1 MRKSKKQ
8 KPVRR
13 HRTLR
18 AGFQELESRR
28 LLSATSLPI
37 DLNPT
42 GASAPTELTVVGDL
56 MYFAATNGANGR
68 ELWVTD
74 GTTQGTRMV
83 KDIALGL
90 AASSPT
96 DLVAI
101 GTTLYFVATDG
112 TNGRELWKSDGT
124 ALGTVMVMNITPTN
138 TTASAVDN
146 LVAVGGMLYFTANN
160 GVDGVELWKSDGT
173 SSGTAQVRN
182 IATAANT
189 SSSPANLV
197 EVGGVLYFSADDGI
211 NGRELWKSD
220 GTASGTVLVKD
231 INTGTFTDSSGT
243 APVVRPR
250 SSSPGMFT
258 VAGNTLY
265 FVATDFN
272 FGAELWKS
280 DGTAAGTVRVADLRQ
295 GSGSAFVF
303 GDQQILINGV
313 LYFSADDG
321 VNGRELWKLDTAG
334 TSGPVLVKDI
344 RASAEGSLNVSLAFA
359 EYNGKLY
366 FSADNGI
373 NGKELWVS
381 DGTAAGT
388 VLLADLDPG
397 THKNSSNQN
406 VPNDTFPFYFAKAN
420 GLLYFTASTATAG
433 RELWRTDGTTAGT
446 RLATDAIYGPSGEE
460 PLEITGFKGAV
471 YYSGADAS
479 GARELR
485 TLVEDSS
492 FQLSVMVNGTPVAI
506 PSLVGVEADGSKGAY
521 YTLNN
526 SGLIF
531 LNGTGQKLGGF
542 FDMWRTD
549 AGQAGENANAFLSS
563 TRLMGSMTDG
573 QHAVQMFV
581 NGQIVS
587 QFGDYVIQ
595 AGDDVVLVY
604 TSNPVV
610 SIITNVGA
618 IVIELFESQKPGTVD
633 NFLDYI
639 RDGNYLNSI
648 FHRSAKNFVIQG
660 GGFTTN
666 SPTYTNTNQFTAVP
680 SKGQIQ
686 NEPGISNLRGTLA
699 MAKLSGNPNSA
710 TSQFFINLSDNNS
723 FLDTAANNAFTVF
736 GRVLSMSTV
745 DDIAGLPITDVDG
758 AATSSAYG
766 EVPMAGNNQLV
777 VVSAI
782 KGYGSLT
789 GVKFRDLDADGVF
802 DTTDIAQSGVVVY
815 IDKNNNGVLDSDE
828 VSTTTD
834 SQGRYL
840 LHAEPGNYTVRAVP
854 TGGVVTTQA
863 FYSVSV
869 ELGRE
874 DANLNFGEQPV
885 VAPSGVN
892 LVDASDTGLSN
903 TDNLTKLNNA
913 STASALTFSVTG
925 VTAGAQVRLYAGD
938 VLIGTATATGD
949 QVLVAT
955 DGTTTLANG
964 EHAITA
970 TVTFG
975 GLESNRST
983 ALGITV
989 DSVAPGGVTTN
1000 LPEEL
1005 RIDQV
1010 LSVDLHSPNEGAAA
1024 TAYSLVG
1031 APAGMTINPTT
1042 GQLTWAPTANQ
1053 TGPEAFDVVI
1063 SDAAGNTSTKTF
1075 ELTVLGVIA
1084 ARLDEYE
1091 VNEDATLNVGAA
1103 EGVLNNDGDGS
1114 IDGLTVSV
1122 VSQPQH
1128 GVVTLN
1134 ADGSFSYTPAA
1145 NFSGV
1150 DTFTYKSTNGTDES
1164 NVATVK
1170 IVVNPQQDAPAPV
1183 ADSYTTNE
1191 DQVLTVPVASGVLAN
1206 DIDVDGDTL
1215 TAAVVAGPAHGTLA
1229 LNANGSF
1236 TYTPA
1241 ANYFGQDTFTY
1252 SVSDGVAT
1260 SEPIT
1265 VTLTVMSVND
1275 NPTVVNDTYTIAED
1289 STLTVPVATG
1299 VLANDSDIDSTTL
1312 TVAVVTAPAHGTL
1325 TLNAD
1330 GSFVYKPAANYFG
1343 ADTFTYRTSDGN
1355 GGFANGTVS
1364 LTVTGV
1370 ADAPVGVNDSFT
1382 APNDGTATTLNV
1394 LTNDTDADGTSSLKV
1409 TAVSTGSLGGTIT
1422 ISADG
1427 RSLVYKAPLEGV
1439 GNDVFTYT
1447 VKDAEGNSSTATVT
1461 VNVYDAGSV
1470 TIRGFAYVDKD
1481 ADGVRDTGEV
1491 GIPGVLVT
1499 LTGTDVRGFSVSR
1512 SMLTGNDGSYSFAEL
1527 SSGTY
1532 KIVES
1537 QPAAHTDGADK
1548 TTVPGAT
1555 LTNDTFSNL
1564 VVSGNNVYSENN
1576 FGEKPLGSS
1585 YVTLAWFLASAPA
1598 PAVQYRKVVADA
1610 EQKAGH
1616 TALALMIR
1624 DGGSASEINTSPAA
1638 FADAFA
1644 ATEDT
1649 PLTVTAANGVLK
1661 NDTDTENDP
1670 LTASVTQSPSHGT
1683 LSLAANGSFT
1693 YTPAA
1698 NYSGQDTFKY
1708 RVSDGQFWSPAVT
1721 VTITVANVNDD
1732 PVANNDAYQATS
1744 GTTLTVPVANGVL
1757 KNDTDIDG
1765 DTLAAVIVNQPTN
1778 GTVTMNS
1785 NGSFAYVPNT
1795 GFSGTDTFTYRASDP
1810 GTKNDT
1816 ATVTITVSA
1825 AQNAITQ
1832 NDDDEMAA
1840 LLDALDAALEE
1851 TEDWNLAI

>member
-1 MRKSKKQ
+1 MRKSSKK
-8 KPVRR
+8 KPIRR
-13 HRTLR
+13 HRPLR

-28 LLSATSLPI
+28 VLSATSLPI

-56 MYFAATNGANGR
+56 MYFAATNGTNGR

-83 KDIALGL
+83 KDIAPGSSG
-90 AASSPT
+90 SSP
-96 DLVAI
+96 DNLVAI
-101 GTTLYFVATDG
+101 GSTLYFVATDG
-112 TNGRELWKSDGT
+112 TNGRELWKTDGT
-124 ALGTVMVMNITPTN
+124 STGTVMVVDITPTDA
-138 TTASAVDN
+138 TSSTIDS
-146 LVAVGGMLYFTANN
+146 LVAVGGGLFFTANDGTN
-160 GVDGVELWKSDGT
+160 GVELWKSNGT
-173 SSGTAQVRN
+173 SNGTVQVKN
-182 IATAANT
+182 IAA
-189 SSSPANLV
+189 
-197 EVGGVLYFSADDGI
+197 
-211 NGRELWKSD
+211 
-220 GTASGTVLVKD
+220 
-231 INTGTFTDSSGT
+231 
-243 APVVRPR
+243 
-250 SSSPGMFT
+250 
-258 VAGNTLY
+258 
-265 FVATDFN
+265 
-272 FGAELWKS
+272 
-280 DGTAAGTVRVADLRQ
+280 AAGVSSTP
-295 GSGSAFVF
+295 GN
-303 GDQQILINGV
+303 LIEMGGI

-321 VNGRELWKLDTAG
+321 VNGRELWKSDGTANGTVLVRDINTGTFSDTSGTTPVTKPRSSAPGLFTVAGNTMYFAAIDFNNGAELWKTDGTAAGTVRVADLNPGTANAFGTGDQMIVINGILYFSAINGQNGSELWKLDTTG
-334 TSGPVLVKDI
+334 TTGPVMLKDI
-344 RASAEGSLNVSLAFA
+344 RPGSQGNLNEFLAFA

-366 FSADNGI
+366 FTADNGTT
-373 NGKELWVS
+373 GKELWVS

-388 VLLADLDPG
+388 VIVADLDTG
-397 THKNSSNQN
+397 SHTASNQQ
-406 VPNDTFPFYFAKAN
+406 VPNGSFPLYFTKAN
-420 GLLYFTASTATAG
+420 GLLYFTAATAATG

-446 RLATDAIYGPSGEE
+446 HQVTDAVYGPVGED
-460 PLEITGFKGAV
+460 PREITNFKGGI
-471 YYSGADAS
+471 YYSGADAP

-485 TLVEDSS
+485 TLVEDNS
-492 FQLSVMVNGTPVAI
+492 FQLSVTVNGAPIEI
-506 PSLVGVEADGSKGAY
+506 PNLVGVETDGSKGAY

-563 TRLMGSMTDG
+563 TRLMGSTTDG
-573 QHAVQMFV
+573 QHTVQMFV
-581 NGQIVS
+581 NGQLVS

-618 IVIELFESQKPGTVD
+618 IVIELFEDQTPGTVD
-633 NFLDYI
+633 NFLDYVHDNDYI
-639 RDGNYLNSI
+639 NSL
-648 FHRSAKNFVIQG
+648 FHRSVKNFVIQG
-660 GGFTTN
+660 GGLKTN
-666 SPTYTNTNQFTAVP
+666 SPTFTNTSQFTPIP
-680 SKGQIQ
+680 SNGQIQ
-686 NEPGISNLRGTLA
+686 NEPGISNRRGTVA
-699 MAKLSGNPNSA
+699 MAKQAGNPNSA
-710 TSQFFINLSDNNS
+710 TNQFFVNLSDNNT

-736 GRVLSMSTV
+736 GRVLSMTTV
-745 DDIAGLPITDVDG
+745 DEIAGLPITDVDG
-758 AATSSAYG
+758 TTNAAYN

-782 KGYGSLT
+782 KGYGSLS
-789 GVKFRDLDADGVF
+789 GVKFLDLDGDGVF
-802 DTTDIAQSGVVVY
+802 DPTDVAQSGVIVY
-815 IDKNNNGVLDSDE
+815 IDQNNNSVLDSGE
-828 VSTTTD
+828 ISTTTD
-834 SQGRYL
+834 SQGRYKL
-840 LHAEPGNYTVRAVP
+840 NVERGTYTVRAVP
-854 TGGVVTTQA
+854 TGGVITTQA
-863 FYSVSV
+863 GYSVGV

-874 DANLNFGEQPV
+874 DANLNFGEQSL
-885 VAPSGVN
+885 VAPTGID
-892 LVDASDTGLSN
+892 LVVASDTGPN
-903 TDNLTKLNNA
+903 NGDNLTKLNNA
-913 STASALTFSVTG
+913 SSASAITFLVTG
-925 VTAGAQVRLYAGD
+925 VNAGAQVRLYAGN
-938 VLIGTATATGD
+938 VLIGTATATGT
-949 QVLVAT
+949 QVLVTTNGSAALA
-955 DGTTTLANG
+955 DGQ
-964 EHAITA
+964 HAITA
-970 TVTFG
+970 TVTFSN
-975 GLESNRST
+975 LESDPST
-983 ALGITV
+983 ALNITV
-989 DSVAPGGVTTN
+989 DATAPGAVTTT
-1000 LPEEL
+1000 LPDEVRVDL
-1005 RIDQV
+1005 P
-1010 LSVDLHSPNEGAAA
+1010 LSVDLSSPSEGSSGV
-1024 TAYSLVG
+1024 AYSLVG
-1031 APAGMTINPTT
+1031 APTGMTINATT
-1042 GQLTWAPTANQ
+1042 GELTWTPAANQ
-1053 TGPEAFDVVI
+1053 TGPEAFDVVV
-1063 SDAAGNTSTKTF
+1063 SNTAGNTSTKTF

-1122 VSQPQH
+1122 VTQPQH

-1134 ADGSFSYTPAA
+1134 EDGSFSYTPAA

-1150 DTFTYKSTNGTDES
+1150 DTFTYRSTNGTDES

-1183 ADSYTTNE
+1183 ADSYTVNE
-1191 DQVLTVPVASGVLAN
+1191 DQTLTVPVATGVLAN
-1206 DIDVDGDTL
+1206 DVDVDGDTL
-1215 TAAVVAGPAHGTLA
+1215 TAAVVTGPAHGTLT

-1236 TYTPA
+1236 TYTPV

-1260 SEPIT
+1260 SAPIT
-1265 VTLTVMSVND
+1265 VTLTVTAVND
-1275 NPTVVNDTYTIAED
+1275 NPTVGNDSYTIAED
-1289 STLTVPVATG
+1289 GTLTVPVATG

-1312 TVAVVTAPAHGTL
+1312 TVAVVTAPTHGTL
-1325 TLNAD
+1325 TLNSD

-1355 GGFANGTVS
+1355 GGFTNGMVS
-1364 LTVTGV
+1364 LTVTAV

-1394 LTNDTDADGTSSLKV
+1394 LANDTDADGTSSLKV

-1427 RSLVYKAPLEGV
+1427 RSLVYKAPLEGI
-1439 GNDVFTYT
+1439 GNDIFTYT

-1576 FGEKPLGSS
+1576 FGEKPLSSS

-1598 PAVQYRKVVADA
+1598 PAVQYRNVVANA

-1616 TALALMIR
+1616 TALAAMIR
-1624 DGGSASEINTSPAA
+1624 TGGSASEINTSPAA

-1661 NDTDTENDP
+1661 NDTDADNDA
-1670 LTASVTQSPSHGT
+1670 LTASVTQAPSHGT

-1721 VTITVANVNDD
+1721 VTITIANVNDD
-1732 PVANNDAYQATS
+1732 PVANNDTYQATS

-1765 DTLAAVIVNQPTN
+1765 DTLAAVIVNQPAN

-1785 NGSFAYVPNT
+1785 NGSFAYVPYT
-1795 GFSGTDTFTYRASDP
+1795 GFTGTDTFTYRASDP

-1816 ATVTITVSA
+1816 ATVTITVAA

-1832 NDDDEMAA
+1832 NDDDETAA

>member
-1 MRKSKKQ
+1 MRKSSKK
-8 KPVRR
+8 KPIRR
-13 HRTLR
+13 HRPLR

-28 LLSATSLPI
+28 VLSATSLPI

-42 GASAPTELTVVGDL
+42 GASAPSELTVVGDL
-56 MYFAATNGANGR
+56 MYFAATNGTNGR

-74 GTTQGTRMV
+74 GTTAGTRMV
-83 KDIALGL
+83 KDIAPGS
-90 AASSPT
+90 AGSTPT

-101 GTTLYFVATDG
+101 GTTLYFAADG
-112 TNGRELWKSDGT
+112 GNGRELWKSDGT
-124 ALGTVMVMNITPTN
+124 AAGTAMVLDITPTG
-138 TTASAVDN
+138 TASSAVDN
-146 LVAVGGMLYFTANN
+146 LIAVGGVLYFTANDGIN
-160 GVDGVELWKSDGT
+160 GVELWKSNGT
-173 SSGTAQVRN
+173 SNGTVQVKN
-182 IATAANT
+182 IAAAAGV
-189 SSSPANLV
+189 SSTPANLTAMN
-197 EVGGVLYFSADDGI
+197 GVLYFNADDGV
-211 NGRELWKSD
+211 NGR
-220 GTASGTVLVKD
+220 
-231 INTGTFTDSSGT
+231 
-243 APVVRPR
+243 
-250 SSSPGMFT
+250 
-258 VAGNTLY
+258 
-265 FVATDFN
+265 
-272 FGAELWKS
+272 ELWKS
-280 DGTAAGTVRVADLRQ
+280 DGTAAGTVLIKDMNTGTFNDTTSSTPVVRPRASGPGLFTVVGNTLYFVAVDFEHGAELWKSDGTTAGTVRVTDLQQ
-295 GSGSAFVF
+295 GTGSAFTANDRF
-303 GDQQILINGV
+303 IAINGV
-313 LYFSADDG
+313 LYFSAN
-321 VNGRELWKLDTAG
+321 NGQQGSELWKLDTAG
-334 TSGPVLVKDI
+334 TAGPVMVKDI
-344 RASAEGSLNVSLAFA
+344 RPGAQGNLNENLAFA

-366 FSADNGI
+366 FSADNGV

-388 VLLADLDPG
+388 VLLADIDTG
-397 THKNSSNQN
+397 SRTNQSNQQ
-406 VPNDTFPFYFAKAN
+406 VPNDSQPYYFAKAN
-420 GLLYFTASTATAG
+420 GLLYFTASTSITG

-446 RLATDAIYGPSGEE
+446 RLVSDAVYGPVAES
-460 PLEITGFKGAV
+460 PLEITAFKSAV
-471 YYSGADAS
+471 YYTGADVT

-485 TLVEDSS
+485 TLVEDNS
-492 FQLSVMVNGTPVAI
+492 FQLSVTVNGAPIEI
-506 PSLVGVEADGSKGAY
+506 PNLVGVETDGSKGAY

-563 TRLMGSMTDG
+563 TRLMGSTTDG
-573 QHAVQMFV
+573 QHTVQMFV
-581 NGQIVS
+581 NGQLVS

-618 IVIELFESQKPGTVD
+618 IVIELFEDQTPGTVD
-633 NFLDYI
+633 NFLDYVHDNDYI
-639 RDGNYLNSI
+639 NSL
-648 FHRSAKNFVIQG
+648 FHRSVKNFVIQG
-660 GGFTTN
+660 GGFKTN
-666 SPTYTNTNQFTAVP
+666 SPTFTNTSQFTPIP
-680 SKGQIQ
+680 SNGQIQ
-686 NEPGISNLRGTLA
+686 NEPGISNRRGTVA
-699 MAKLSGNPNSA
+699 MAKQAGNPNSA
-710 TSQFFINLSDNNS
+710 TNQFFVNLSDNNT

-736 GRVLSMSTV
+736 GRVLSMTTV
-745 DDIAGLPITDVDG
+745 DEIAGLPITDVDG
-758 AATSSAYG
+758 TTNAAYN

-782 KGYGSLT
+782 KGYGSLS
-789 GVKFRDLDADGVF
+789 GVKFLDLDGDGVF
-802 DTTDIAQSGVVVY
+802 DPTDVAQSGVIVY
-815 IDKNNNGVLDSDE
+815 IDQNNNSVLDSGE
-828 VSTTTD
+828 ISTTTD
-834 SQGRYL
+834 SQGRYKL
-840 LHAEPGNYTVRAVP
+840 NVERGTYTVRAVP
-854 TGGVVTTQA
+854 TGGVITTQA
-863 FYSVSV
+863 GYSVGV

-874 DANLNFGEQPV
+874 DANLNFGEQSL
-885 VAPSGVN
+885 VAPTGID
-892 LVDASDTGLSN
+892 LVVASDTGPN
-903 TDNLTKLNNA
+903 NGDNLTKVNNA
-913 STASALTFSVTG
+913 SSASAITFLVTG
-925 VTAGAQVRLYAGD
+925 VNAGAQVRLYAGN
-938 VLIGTATATGD
+938 VLIGTATATGT
-949 QVLVAT
+949 QVLVTTNGSAALA
-955 DGTTTLANG
+955 DGQ
-964 EHAITA
+964 HAITA
-970 TVTFG
+970 TVTFSN
-975 GLESNRST
+975 LESDPST
-983 ALGITV
+983 ALNITV
-989 DSVAPGGVTTN
+989 DATAPGAVTTT
-1000 LPEEL
+1000 LPDEVRVDL
-1005 RIDQV
+1005 P
-1010 LSVDLHSPNEGAAA
+1010 LSVDLSSPSEGSSGV
-1024 TAYSLVG
+1024 AYSLVG
-1031 APAGMTINPTT
+1031 APTGMTINATT
-1042 GQLTWAPTANQ
+1042 GELTWTPAANQ
-1053 TGPEAFDVVI
+1053 TGPEAFDVVV
-1063 SDAAGNTSTKTF
+1063 SDTAGNTSTKTF

-1122 VSQPQH
+1122 VTQPQH

-1134 ADGSFSYTPAA
+1134 EDGSFSYTPAA

-1150 DTFTYKSTNGTDES
+1150 DTFTYKSTNGTGES

-1183 ADSYTTNE
+1183 ADSYTVNE
-1191 DQVLTVPVASGVLAN
+1191 DQTLTVPVATGVLAN
-1206 DIDVDGDTL
+1206 DVDVDGDTL
-1215 TAAVVAGPAHGTLA
+1215 TAAVVTGPAHGTLT

-1236 TYTPA
+1236 TYTPV

-1252 SVSDGVAT
+1252 SVSDGLAT
-1260 SEPIT
+1260 SAPIT
-1265 VTLTVMSVND
+1265 VTLTVTTVND
-1275 NPTVVNDTYTIAED
+1275 NPTVGNDSYTIAED
-1289 STLTVPVATG
+1289 GTLTVPVATG

-1312 TVAVVTAPAHGTL
+1312 TVAVVTAPTHGTL
-1325 TLNAD
+1325 TLNSD

-1343 ADTFTYRTSDGN
+1343 ADTFAYRTSDGN
-1355 GGFANGTVS
+1355 GGFTNGVVS
-1364 LTVTGV
+1364 LTVTAV

-1394 LTNDTDADGTSSLKV
+1394 LANDTDADGTSSLKV

-1427 RSLVYKAPLEGV
+1427 RSLVYKAPLEGI
-1439 GNDVFTYT
+1439 GNDIFTYT

-1491 GIPGVLVT
+1491 GIPGVMVT

-1576 FGEKPLGSS
+1576 FGEKPLSSS

-1598 PAVQYRKVVADA
+1598 PAVQYRNVVANA

-1616 TALALMIR
+1616 TALAAMIR
-1624 DGGSASEINTSPAA
+1624 TGGSASEINTSPAA

-1661 NDTDTENDP
+1661 NDTDADNDA
-1670 LTASVTQSPSHGT
+1670 LTASVTQAPSHGT

-1721 VTITVANVNDD
+1721 VTITIANVNDD
-1732 PVANNDAYQATS
+1732 PVANNDTYQATS

-1765 DTLAAVIVNQPTN
+1765 DTLAAVIVNQPAN

-1795 GFSGTDTFTYRASDP
+1795 GFNGTDTFTYRASDP

-1816 ATVTITVSA
+1816 ATVAITVAA

-1832 NDDDEMAA
+1832 NDDDETAA